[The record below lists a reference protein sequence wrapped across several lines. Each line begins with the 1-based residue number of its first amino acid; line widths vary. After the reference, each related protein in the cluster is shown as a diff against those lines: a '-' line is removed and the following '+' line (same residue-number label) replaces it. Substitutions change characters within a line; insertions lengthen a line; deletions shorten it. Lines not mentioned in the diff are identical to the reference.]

1 MFPGLFKGFG
11 EILAVMA
18 VLSIVG
24 LAAVVIGCV
33 DGVWWLFHHVAFY

>member
-1 MFPGLFKGFG
+1 MFTDFKFIG

-24 LAAVVIGCV
+24 LAAIVIGCAY
-33 DGVWWLFHHVAFY
+33 GILWLFHHVAFY